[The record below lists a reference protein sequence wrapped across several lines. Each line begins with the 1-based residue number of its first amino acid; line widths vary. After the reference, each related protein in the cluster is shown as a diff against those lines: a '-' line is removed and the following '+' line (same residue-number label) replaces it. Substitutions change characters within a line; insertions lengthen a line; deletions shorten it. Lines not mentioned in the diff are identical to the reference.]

1 MVRPVRVLSLIAVL
15 VSAGVALVAPGP
27 AAARMEPAGAPFK
40 VLVVDRLGD
49 ATFKLLAGR
58 GAVGLFRPSY
68 GPTTNRRRALAQLVR
83 GAETNARLGGVPG
96 GKPLINA
103 NKAAVFHDCQM
114 CIVVKLPRRGQPF
127 ANHRLYRIAV
137 IGRGFHGL
145 LTSPTTRIPGLVS
158 IVDVAPTALGRAV
171 GGMSWAPS
179 SAAVAHLD
187 RLDAQIHGEDRLKY
201 AGLFIATAIAM
212 LLALLGRR
220 AARTAI
226 PAALLA
232 SLALGA
238 LHVTNEIVIVALFTT
253 LSALGTLWL
262 ARVCRDDL
270 ALLGLI
276 VFVLLAYLVVFVKRP
291 EWAAVT
297 PLGPDQNLRFWG
309 IGDQIGTLL
318 FAPLLMGALIARQ
331 RLGWIGFAA
340 FSLLGLFVMTDNR
353 LGANGGGAIGLGLA
367 LAVLGVRLSRRGM
380 AAFLGV
386 LAATGAIVF
395 AIVQHGLASPG
406 PNHLRSAFGSGITG
420 FVDVAVNRVPLV
432 YAPAVHEWPL
442 TLPLAVLL
450 VAAGVLAFRVTP
462 TRAARDLLLALATGV
477 IASLLINDATGFM
490 LAGGIACAS
499 AAARF
504 APNGAP
510 LRVPVL
516 SRRLRPGRE
525 AVRGYLP

>member
-1 MVRPVRVLSLIAVL
+1 MVRPARVLPLLAVL
-15 VSAGVALVAPGP
+15 VFAGLALLAPGP
-27 AAARMEPAGAPFK
+27 AAARMWPPEAPFK
-40 VLVVDRLGD
+40 VVVVERMSD
-49 ATFKLLAGR
+49 AAFTMLAKR

-83 GAETNARLGGVPG
+83 GAETNARLGGVPQ
-96 GKPLINA
+96 GKPLIDA
-103 NKAAVFHDCQM
+103 SKATVVHDCRM
-114 CIVVKLPRRGQPF
+114 CIVVKLPPRGRPF

-145 LTSPTTRIPGLVS
+145 LTSRTTRIPGLVS
-158 IVDVAPTALGRAV
+158 IVDVAPTALGQAGR
-171 GGMSWAPS
+171 GMAWTS
-179 SAAVAHLD
+179 SDASVVHLD
-187 RLDAQIHGEDRLKY
+187 RLDAQIRGEDRLKY
-201 AGLFIATAIAM
+201 AGLFIATAIAI
-212 LLALLGRR
+212 LLALLGWR

-232 SLALGA
+232 SLVLGA
-238 LHVTNEIVIVALFTT
+238 LHITNEVAIVAVFTT
-253 LSALGTLWL
+253 LSPLAALCL
-262 ARVCRDDL
+262 ARICRDDL

-276 VFVLLAYLVVFVKRP
+276 VFVLLVYLFVFVKWP

-318 FAPLLMGALIARQ
+318 FAPLLMGAVIARQ

-367 LAVLGVRLSRRGM
+367 LAVLGARISRRGPP
-380 AAFLGV
+380 AFVGGLI
-386 LAATGAIVF
+386 ATGAIVL
-395 AIVQHGLASPG
+395 AIVQQGLASPG
-406 PNHLRSAFGSGITG
+406 PNHLRSAFASGISG

-450 VAAGVLAFRVTP
+450 LAGGVLAFRL
-462 TRAARDLLLALATGV
+462 TRARVARDILLALATGL
-477 IASLLINDATGFM
+477 IASLLVNDATGFI
-490 LAGGIACAS
+490 LAGGIACVS
-499 AAARF
+499 AVAGF
-504 APNGAP
+504 APSGAP
-510 LRVPVL
+510 IRLPVL
-516 SRRLRPGRE
+516 SRLLRPGIE

>member
-1 MVRPVRVLSLIAVL
+1 MVRPVRVLPLLAVL
-15 VSAGVALVAPGP
+15 VFAGVALVAPGP
-27 AAARMEPAGAPFK
+27 AAARTSPPGASFD
-40 VLVVDRLGD
+40 VLVVDRMSD
-49 ATFKLLAGR
+49 ATFEVLARR

-103 NKAAVFHDCQM
+103 NKAKVFHDCRM
-114 CIVVKLPRRGQPF
+114 CIVVKLPRRGWPF

-145 LTSPTTRIPGLVS
+145 LTSTTTRIPGLVS
-158 IVDVAPTALGRAV
+158 IVDVAPTALGRV
-171 GGMSWAPS
+171 GSGMSWTPS
-179 SAAVAHLD
+179 SQSVVQLD
-187 RLDAQIHGEDRLKY
+187 RLDAQIHSEDRLKY
-201 AGLFIATAIAM
+201 AGLFIATAIAI
-212 LLALLGRR
+212 LFALLGWT

-238 LHVTNEIVIVALFTT
+238 FHITNEVAIVAMFTA
-253 LSALGTLWL
+253 LSALGALWL
-262 ARVCRDDL
+262 ARICRDDL

-276 VFVLLAYLVVFVKRP
+276 VFVLLAYLAVFVKRP

-318 FAPLLMGALIARQ
+318 FAPLLVGAVIARRQ
-331 RLGWIGFAA
+331 LGWIGFTV
-340 FSLLGLFVMTDNR
+340 FSLFGLFVMTDNR

-367 LAVLGVRLSRRGM
+367 LAVLAARLSRRGLP
-380 AAFLGV
+380 AFVGALT
-386 LAATGAIVF
+386 ATGAIVL
-395 AIVQHGLASPG
+395 AIVQHGLVSPG

-450 VAAGVLAFRVTP
+450 IAGGVLAFRVTP
-462 TRAARDLLLALATGV
+462 AREARDLLLALATGV

-499 AAARF
+499 AVARF
-504 APNGAP
+504 APSGAP
-510 LRVPVL
+510 VRVLVL
-516 SRRLRPGRE
+516 SRLLRPSSE
-525 AVRGYLP
+525 AARGYLP